1 MALWSTGGYEPH
13 VHIVDDPVWG
23 GTAADGVIA
32 VFLADAITMQD
43 HEQPLLAVAVA
54 TRDECKSDEEFEAY
68 NGSVRSL
75 SAAIHHIHTN
85 LSIANLAFAD
95 AAEAAKTD
103 PQGSSDPSENPPRP
117 QSIYRGTAANSAAT

>member
-23 GTAADGVIA
+23 GTAADDVIA

-43 HEQPLLAVAVA
+43 HEQPLPAAAVA
-54 TRDECKSDEEFEAY
+54 TRDEYECESDEEFEAY

-75 SAAIHHIHTN
+75 PAAIHDIHTN

-95 AAEAAKTD
+95 VAEAARTD
-103 PQGSSDPSENPPRP
+103 
-117 QSIYRGTAANSAAT
+117 TAGIFRSF